1 MASEMQQ
8 WLLCLRARGLFYLQ
22 PRCVKYSGES
32 SWYQGTV
39 QSYLGNHFWM
49 YKAVPHEQVW
59 AKWLFFFLFVCS
71 VIYFQTV
78 IDCIEDFVS
87 QWCHCPVRGVQER
100 RHFSC
105 SEIGAFLTVVRCV
118 SEGLSTIMCNITT
131 TGWSQPG
138 QDPHLFWHLLQ
149 RTVRVCWGGAVN

>member
-1 MASEMQQ
+1 MS
-8 WLLCLRARGLFYLQ
+8 
-22 PRCVKYSGES
+22 RCGP
-32 SWYQGTV
+32 
-39 QSYLGNHFWM
+39 NDF
-49 YKAVPHEQVW
+49 
-59 AKWLFFFLFVCS
+59 FFFLFVCS

-105 SEIGAFLTVVRCV
+105 SEIGAFLTVVRRV

-138 QDPHLFWHLLQ
+138 QDPHLFDICCKEQCVYVEAALLIN
-149 RTVRVCWGGAVN
+149 VLI